1 MVDDFYLNLVSWST
15 PNVFGIALGENIY
28 LWAANTCIVP
38 HLGVARDDT

>member
-15 PNVFGIALGENIY
+15 LNVFGIALGENIY

-38 HLGVARDDT
+38 HLGDARDDT